1 MSAPPWRVFTAP
13 DDLEEGLFGQ
23 VVLWTFELL
32 PMLAQRGLHP
42 DWDIRSRLYGQA
54 PEWRV
59 IPGVF
64 DVAAQPDT
72 GGGTGA
78 RSGADSVAGRRRDRS
93 LLSLRVAGVSVLGS
107 DWQSLHKLWHQYF
120 RIPERTLARADAVA
134 LPPGTLGLHYR
145 GTDKN
150 LATQDTNPVSVDDFL
165 TLAECVLREHPEWHA
180 VFIATDEPAMVEQ
193 ARLRLAGKRLI
204 NLGAVRFHKDPEG
217 EPDRADRA
225 LLDCLLLS
233 RCATVLK
240 CSSALSGFAKVL
252 NPQLPCYRVSA
263 SKMFADVP
271 YFPDAHVPRLVLRD
285 PRAAAI
291 LARQFEGDW
300 LDDPRVPAR
309 YRQPFVSLPR
319 HSRLQ
324 VLSNWLK
331 FRLSS
336 LLGRPRKA

>member
-1 MSAPPWRVFTAP
+1 MSASPWRVFTAP

-54 PEWRV
+54 PDWRV

-64 DVAAQPDT
+64 DLVPAPPAV
-72 GGGTGA
+72 
-78 RSGADSVAGRRRDRS
+78 SGVRRDRS

-107 DWQSLHKLWHQYF
+107 DWQALHELWHRYF
-120 RIPERTLARADAVA
+120 RIPKRTLERADAVA

-150 LATQDTNPVSVDDFL
+150 LATQDTNPVSIDDFL
-165 TLAECVLREHPEWHA
+165 TLAECVLREHPEWQT

-204 NLGAVRFHKDPEG
+204 NLGAVRFHKDPAG

-263 SKMFADVP
+263 SKMFGDVP
-271 YFPDAHVPRLVLRD
+271 YFPDAHVPRLALGD

-309 YRQPFVSLPR
+309 FRQPFVSLPR